1 MDRIVLRHLTGGMAN
16 QEAIF
21 AVDQIG
27 AGVTFGRDATNRVGF
42 ADADDLVSRQHAT
55 LERTDQGFMLVDKA
69 SANGLFVNK
78 VQVRDRTP
86 LSHGDIIQF
95 GRGGPEVSFK
105 IDPPPPAGAKATR
118 VVSDVAAKAT
128 REATSVATSA
138 TATGAEPAR
147 VGRATVERM
156 IGEERSRSSRTVTN
170 IVAAVAALA
179 VAFGAWMYFDKER
192 EAAEL
197 AKRQT
202 EEAAKLAQLKKEAD
216 DAKAESDRKSKEL
229 EDRANLATRVKSQYA
244 AATVYIEATW
254 RIFQP
259 SSGRQVYH
267 QRAASPDRK
276 GLLPAYVQLPDGNF
290 EPMLGLSDQGGVARP
305 LGGSHTGSGFVVSDN
320 GLILTNRHVAAAWNY
335 PFPLEFPGVVL
346 ASKDGKLVPIG
357 VLGSP
362 PASLQRWLPLR
373 SRLIGAKG
381 VSDQSSVAGENS
393 IFNVT
398 FPNSSLRVKAQLG
411 TVSPEHDA
419 ALIKIDAAAG
429 KLTRV
434 NLKDNYDSIKDGET
448 VVVLGYP
455 GISARS
461 YVVMQ
466 SQDTFNRGTDVASIG
481 DVSVNQGNISKIIR
495 GKIEGNQQLAV
506 FSPRGDAYE
515 LGINTTGSGNS
526 GGPVF
531 DVSGSVIGI
540 FTGGQR
546 EASGGA
552 SLSWAI
558 PIRYGI
564 ALLDPTKPVTTSK

>member
-1 MDRIVLRHLTGGMAN
+1 MERIVLRHLSGGMAN

-27 AGVTFGRDATNRVGF
+27 AGVTFGRDAACRVGF
-42 ADADDLVSRQHAT
+42 AESDDLVSRQHAT
-55 LERTDQGFMLVDKA
+55 LERTDQGFMLIDKA

-78 VQVRDRTP
+78 IPVRDRTP
-86 LSHGDIIQF
+86 LSHGDTIQF

-105 IDPPPPAGAKATR
+105 IDPPPPPGAKATR
-118 VVSDVAAKAT
+118 VVTDVAAKAT
-128 REATSVATSA
+128 REASSVATTAA
-138 TATGAEPAR
+138 TSVEPAR

-170 IVAAVAALA
+170 IIAAVAALA
-179 VAFGAWMYFDKER
+179 VAFGAWIYFDKQR
-192 EAAEL
+192 EAAEV
-197 AKRQT
+197 AKRQA
-202 EEAAKLAQLKKEAD
+202 EEAEKLAQLKKEAD
-216 DAKAESDRKSKEL
+216 AAKADADRKAKEL

-267 QRAASPDRK
+267 QRAAAPDGK
-276 GLLPAYVQLPDGNF
+276 GLFPAYIQLPDGNF

-305 LGGSHTGSGFVVSDN
+305 LGGAHTGSGFVVSDN

-335 PFPLEFPGVVL
+335 SFPLEFPGVVL
-346 ASKDGKLVPIG
+346 AAKDGKLAPVG
-357 VLGSP
+357 VLRTA

-373 SRLIGAKG
+373 SKLIGAKG
-381 VSDQSSVAGENS
+381 VADQSAVAGENS
-393 IFNVT
+393 ILNVT

-434 NLKDNYDSIKDGET
+434 NLKDNYDSVKDGET

-466 SQDTFNRGTDVASIG
+466 SQDTFARSADVASIG

-515 LGINTTGSGNS
+515 LGINTTGGGNS

-531 DVSGSVIGI
+531 DTSGSVIGI
-540 FTGGQR
+540 FTGGQW
-546 EASGGA
+546 EPGGGA
-552 SLSWAI
+552 ALSWAI

-564 ALLDPTKPVTTSK
+564 ALLDPTKPVTPSK

>member
-1 MDRIVLRHLTGGMAN
+1 MERIVLRHLSGGMAN

-21 AVDQIG
+21 AVDQIA
-27 AGVTFGRDATNRVGF
+27 AGVTFGRDAACRVGF
-42 ADADDLVSRQHAT
+42 AEADDLVSRQHAT
-55 LERTDQGFMLVDKA
+55 LERTDQGFVLVDKA

-78 VQVRDRTP
+78 IQVRDRTA
-86 LSHGDIIQF
+86 LNHGDVIQF

-105 IDPPPPAGAKATR
+105 IDPPPAPGAKATR
-118 VVSDVAAKAT
+118 VVSDALAKAT
-128 REATSVATSA
+128 REATSVATTS
-138 TATGAEPAR
+138 TSAEPAR
-147 VGRATVERM
+147 VGRQTVERM

-170 IVAAVAALA
+170 IIAAVAALA
-179 VAFGAWMYFDKER
+179 VAFGAWIYFDKQR
-192 EAAEL
+192 EAAEV
-197 AKRQT
+197 AKRQA
-202 EEAAKLAQLKKEAD
+202 EEADKLALLKKEAD
-216 DAKAESDRKSKEL
+216 EAKAEAGRKAKEL
-229 EDRANLATRVKSQYA
+229 EDRANLATRVKSQFG

-259 SSGRQVYH
+259 ASGRQVYH
-267 QRAASPDRK
+267 QRAAAPDGK
-276 GLLPAYVQLPDGNF
+276 GLLPAYIQLPDGSF

-305 LGGSHTGSGFVVSDN
+305 LGGTHTGSGFVVSDN
-320 GLILTNRHVAAAWNY
+320 GLILTNRHVGAAWNY

-346 ASKDGKLVPIG
+346 ASKDGKLAPIG
-357 VLGSP
+357 VLRTAP
-362 PASLQRWLPLR
+362 PSLQRWLPLR
-373 SRLIGAKG
+373 SKLIGAKG
-381 VSDQSSVAGENS
+381 VADQSTVAGENS
-393 IFNVT
+393 ILNVT

-434 NLKDNYDSIKDGET
+434 NLKDNYDAVKDGET

-461 YVVMQ
+461 YVVQQ
-466 SQDTFNRGTDVASIG
+466 SQDTFARNADVASIG
-481 DVSVNQGNISKIIR
+481 DVSVNQGNISKVIR

-515 LGINTTGSGNS
+515 LGINTTGGGNS

-540 FTGGQR
+540 FTGGQW
-546 EASGGA
+546 EQGGGA

-564 ALLDPTKPVTTSK
+564 ALLDPTKPVTPSK

>member
-1 MDRIVLRHLTGGMAN
+1 MERIVLRHLTGGMAN

-27 AGVTFGRDATNRVGF
+27 AGVTFGRDAVCRVGF
-42 ADADDLVSRQHAT
+42 AESDDLVSRQHAT
-55 LERTDQGFMLVDKA
+55 LERTDQGFVLIDKA

-78 VQVRDRTP
+78 AQVRDRAS
-86 LSHGDIIQF
+86 LGHGDIIQF

-105 IDPPPPAGAKATR
+105 IDPPPPVGAKATR
-118 VVSDVAAKAT
+118 VVSEVAAKAT
-128 REATSVATSA
+128 REATTISA
-138 TATGAEPAR
+138 TAGGSGVEPAR

-156 IGEERSRSSRTVTN
+156 IGQERSRSSRTVTN

-179 VAFGAWMYFDKER
+179 VAFGAWIYFDKQR
-192 EAAEL
+192 EAAEV
-197 AKRQT
+197 AKRQA
-202 EEAAKLAQLKKEAD
+202 EEATKMAQMKKEAD
-216 DAKAESDRKSKEL
+216 DAKAETERKTKEL
-229 EDRANLATRVKSQYA
+229 EDRANLASRVKSQFA
-244 AATVYIEATW
+244 AATVFIEATW

-267 QRAASPDRK
+267 QRAAAPDGK
-276 GLLPAYVQLPDGNF
+276 GLLPAYVQLADGNL

-320 GLILTNRHVAAAWNY
+320 GLILTNRHVGAAWNY
-335 PFPLEFPGVVL
+335 PFPLEFPGVVV
-346 ASKDGKLVPIG
+346 AAKDGKLVPIG
-357 VLGSP
+357 VLQKP
-362 PASLQRWLPLR
+362 PASLQRWQPLR

-381 VSDQSSVAGENS
+381 VSDQASVAGENS
-393 IFNVT
+393 VLNVT

-434 NLKDNYDSIKDGET
+434 NLKDNYDSVKDGET

-466 SQDTFNRGTDVASIG
+466 SQDTFSRGADVASIG
-481 DVSVNQGNISKIIR
+481 DVSVNQGNISKVIR

-515 LGINTTGSGNS
+515 LGVNTTGSGNS

-540 FTGGQR
+540 FTGGQW
-546 EASGGA
+546 EPGGGA
-552 SLSWAI
+552 ALSWAI